1 MDTLLIVVLALNFI
15 WLPSVILMFLDMI
28 LATSCSDDRF
38 QLLMIEYGKQLDPTR
53 NKICRWIFVP
63 LGWFS
68 GAYFLTEGFGCRSFI
83 NYASC

>member
-1 MDTLLIVVLALNFI
+1 MDTLLIVALALNFL
-15 WLPSVILMFLDMI
+15 WLPFVILMFLDMI

-38 QLLMIEYGKQLDPTR
+38 QLLMIEYGKQLDPNR

-63 LGWFS
+63 LGWFV
-68 GAYFLTEGFGCRSFI
+68 GAYFLTEGFGCKSFI

>member
-1 MDTLLIVVLALNFI
+1 MYTLLIVALALNFL
-15 WLPSVILMFLDMI
+15 WLPSFILMFLDMM
-28 LATSCSDDRF
+28 LAMSCSDGRF
-38 QLLMIEYGKQLDPTR
+38 QLLMIEYGKQLDPAR

-63 LGWFS
+63 LGWFA

>member
-1 MDTLLIVVLALNFI
+1 MYTLLIVALALNFL
-15 WLPSVILMFLDMI
+15 WLPSFILMFLDMM
-28 LATSCSDDRF
+28 LAMSCSDDRF

-63 LGWFS
+63 LGWFV

>member
-1 MDTLLIVVLALNFI
+1 MYTLLIVALALNFL
-15 WLPSVILMFLDMI
+15 WLPPFILMFLDMM
-28 LATSCSDDRF
+28 LAISCSDDRF

-53 NKICRWIFVP
+53 NRICRWIFVP
-63 LGWFS
+63 LGWFV